1 MTRTL
6 DENKKFQEIWN
17 SYDIE
22 KLSRAI
28 EEYGYTIWNCTDAI
42 SELVCE
48 LSEVV
53 NDLKKSNDDTL
64 SEQTKLES
72 IRNYLAIINTSL
84 NPLTNNMQY
93 ISNAILKKNNLTVD

>member
-1 MTRTL
+1 MTRTR
-6 DENKKFQEIWN
+6 EEQQKFQEIWN
-17 SYDIE
+17 GYDIE
-22 KLSRAI
+22 KLSRTI

-42 SELVCE
+42 GELVCE

-53 NDLKKSNDDTL
+53 DDLKKSNNNTF

-72 IRNYLAIINTSL
+72 IGNYLAIINTSL

>member
-72 IRNYLAIINTSL
+72 IGNYLAIINTSL